1 MQVLA
6 QSQWVKILS
15 KGLITI
21 PKDFREAL
29 DLKEG
34 EIARVRKVGKRLIVE
49 PREVA
54 DLELYSD
61 KEFKQM
67 LREDELPSN
76 LAKKA
81 ASLWPDLK

>member
-1 MQVLA
+1 MPVLL

-21 PKDFREAL
+21 PKEFREAL

-34 EIARVRKVGKRLIVE
+34 EIARVKKVGRRLVVE

-54 DLELYSD
+54 DYELYSD

-67 LREDELPSN
+67 LKDDKLPSD
-76 LAKKA
+76 LAEKA